1 MDYENLRQDY
11 HETISMEQFY
21 KIAHISKRKAKWL
34 LENGII
40 PCEDS
45 GKQTRRF
52 RLHLTN
58 VIEFLRQREAGALE
72 GVVPVGGF
80 TDSHPRDIPVQ
91 EYLDSEE
98 LTEYLLTQWQGE
110 PDMLTVKQAA
120 ALCGYVPTSINRWV
134 QEKQIE
140 AVLYFGNNL
149 ISKESLATFLAS
161 PYGQSIAVQ
170 SVLHKELM
178 ADFCEE
184 MQNSDMTF
192 GVMSL

>member
-11 HETISMEQFY
+11 PEAISMEQFY

-40 PCEDS
+40 PCKDN

-52 RLHLTN
+52 RLYLADA
-58 VIEFLRQREAGALE
+58 IEFLRQREMGELAG
-72 GVVPVGGF
+72 VIPVGGF
-80 TDSHPRDIPVQ
+80 TDSRPREIPAQ
-91 EYLDSEE
+91 EYFDSEE
-98 LTEYLLTQWQGE
+98 LTEYLLTLWCDE
-110 PDMLTVKQAA
+110 PDMLMVKQVA

-134 QEKQIE
+134 QEKQID

-149 ISKESLATFLAS
+149 ISKESLAAFFAS
-161 PYGQSIAVQ
+161 PYGQSIAVR
-170 SVLHKELM
+170 SVRHKELI